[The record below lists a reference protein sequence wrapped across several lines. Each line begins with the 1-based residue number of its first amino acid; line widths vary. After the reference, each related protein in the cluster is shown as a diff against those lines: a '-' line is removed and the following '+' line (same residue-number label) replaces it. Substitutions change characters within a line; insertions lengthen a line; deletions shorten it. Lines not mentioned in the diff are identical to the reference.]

1 MSTTLLMEIFR
12 DAIITGM
19 KVGGPILL
27 VSILVGLFISI
38 IQAATSINEQTMTF
52 VPKLIVIGIVLIVTG
67 SFMLQQ
73 MVDFVHRT
81 FDIISRVI

>member
-1 MSTTLLMEIFR
+1 MDTMQLTEIFK
-12 DAIITGM
+12 DAIITGL
-19 KVGGPILL
+19 KVGGPILF

-52 VPKLIVIGIVLIVTG
+52 VPKLVVIAIVLIIAG
-67 SFMLQQ
+67 NFMLQQ

-81 FDIISRVI
+81 FEFIATSV

>member
-1 MSTTLLMEIFR
+1 MDAIQLSEIFR
-12 DAIITGM
+12 DAVITGL

-52 VPKLIVIGIVLIVTG
+52 VPKLVVIGIVLIIAG
-67 SFMLQQ
+67 SWMLQQ

-81 FDIISRVI
+81 FEFIATTI

>member
-1 MSTTLLMEIFR
+1 MNTIQLMEIFR
-12 DAIITGM
+12 DAVITGL
-19 KVGGPILL
+19 KVGGPILI

-52 VPKLIVIGIVLIVTG
+52 VPKLVVIGLVLIIMG
-67 SFMLQQ
+67 GYMLQQ

-81 FDIISRVI
+81 FDFIATVI